1 MAEIIELIVEE
12 TSNRLDKYIAEH
24 TDFSRAYIQK
34 LIREGNVLVGGS
46 TARPKRGV
54 TKNEKIVITVPPP
67 VPIEV
72 KAESIPLNIIYEDDD
87 LLVIDKPAGLTV
99 HPAAGNWSGT
109 LVNAILAHCPD
120 MAGIKGSV
128 RPGIVHRLDKDTSG
142 LIVVAKND
150 AAHLSLSKQIKNR
163 KITKG
168 YLALVSGHLT
178 PREGAIEGP
187 IGRHPKD
194 RKKMAIVST
203 GREARTFYKIKDYIG
218 DHTLLEVSTE
228 TGRTHQIRVHLSSI
242 GFPVVGDAVYG
253 GKSKFLK
260 RQFLHAYRLGFRLP
274 SNGEYVEFE
283 SVLSQDLEEALNN
296 AI

>member
-1 MAEIIELIVEE
+1 MSETIELIVEA

-24 TDFSRAYIQK
+24 TDLSRSYIQK
-34 LIREGNVLVGGS
+34 LIHEGNILVGGRTS
-46 TARPKRGV
+46 RPKRGV
-54 TKNEKIVITVPPP
+54 TENEKITITIPPP
-67 VPIEV
+67 EPIEV
-72 KAESIPLNIIYEDDD
+72 KPENIPLNIIYEDDD

-109 LVNAILAHCPD
+109 LVNAILAHCPNIS
-120 MAGIKGSV
+120 GIKGSV

-163 KITKG
+163 KITKR

-194 RKKMAIVST
+194 RKKMAIVT
-203 GREARTFYKIKDYIG
+203 NGREARTFYRIKDYIG
-218 DHTLLEVSTE
+218 DNTLLELSPE

-242 GFPVVGDAVYG
+242 GYPVVGDTVYG
-253 GKSKFLK
+253 GKSKSIN

-274 SNGEYVEFE
+274 SSGEYIEFE
-283 SVLSQDLEEALNN
+283 SNLPKDLEEVLNN
-296 AI
+296 AS

>member
-1 MAEIIELIVEE
+1 MTEKVELIVEA
-12 TSNRLDKYIAEH
+12 TSNRIDKYIAQH

-34 LIREGNVLVGGS
+34 LIREGNVLVGGR
-46 TARPKRGV
+46 TVRPKRGI
-54 TKNEKIVITVPPP
+54 TQNEKITITIPPP
-67 VPIEV
+67 EPIEV
-72 KAESIPLNIIYEDDD
+72 KPESIPLNIIYEDND

-109 LVNAILAHCPD
+109 LVNAILAHCPN
-120 MAGIKGSV
+120 MSGIKGSV

-218 DHTLLEVSTE
+218 DNTLIEVSPE

-242 GFPVVGDAVYG
+242 DYPVVGDTVYG

-283 SVLSQDLEEALNN
+283 SVLPEDLEEALNN